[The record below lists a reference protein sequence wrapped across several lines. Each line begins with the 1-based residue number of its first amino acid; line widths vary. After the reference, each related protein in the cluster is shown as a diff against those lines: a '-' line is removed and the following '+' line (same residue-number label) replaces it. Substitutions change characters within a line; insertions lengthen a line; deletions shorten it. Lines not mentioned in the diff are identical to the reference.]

1 MSEQNSQAENAGP
14 DIARPETPVMP
25 DQPRRARKTS
35 VADAPAGSTP
45 VGSPLLRSDPSVVFA
60 HISITQL
67 TLAVLVMIFLWQWL
81 DGHRA
86 IGDMQQQLAKKIA
99 EMDGSNKANQMLL
112 TQGQDQV
119 RELFAKVATLESHYA
134 ESQNQRVALETLYN
148 DLSVHRDETVLA
160 EVEQMLLIA
169 AQQLQLSSNVRA
181 ALIAMQSADAR
192 LQRMNRPAFNGLRQA
207 ISHDMDKLRAL
218 HDVDITGINL
228 QLNDLIAV
236 VDQMP
241 LAYQQRAADEKL
253 LSGHPNE
260 AVVQAVP
267 PENETSWQKLLRE
280 IWQEVRQLV
289 RIENTGKAE
298 IPLLPPN
305 QEFFLRE
312 NLKLSLLSA
321 RLALLSRDEDS
332 FRQGLKTA
340 QLWTARYFDGKSGE
354 ARQMSDGLKKLA
366 VSDISI
372 ELPDISPSLQ
382 AVRNYRLTRDN
393 EPRASLNVRP
403 NEPKAGAA
411 IRPKAPKAGVEGRTK
426 AAR

>member
-14 DIARPETPVMP
+14 DIARPETPAMP
-25 DQPRRARKTS
+25 DRPRRARKTS
-35 VADAPAGSTP
+35 VAD
-45 VGSPLLRSDPSVVFA
+45 VFA

-241 LAYQQRAADEKL
+241 LAYQQRAA
-253 LSGHPNE
+253 NE

-393 EPRASLNVRP
+393 EPRASLEVRP
-403 NEPKAGAA
+403 SKPRAGAA
-411 IRPKAPKAGVEGRTK
+411 IRPKAPKADVEGRTK